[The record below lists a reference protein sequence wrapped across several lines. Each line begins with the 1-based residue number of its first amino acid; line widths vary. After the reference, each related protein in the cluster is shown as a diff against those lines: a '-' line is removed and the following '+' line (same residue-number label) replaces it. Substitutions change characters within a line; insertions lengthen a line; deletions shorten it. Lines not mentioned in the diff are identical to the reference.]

1 MWENKSKMFE
11 EKTNNTFET
20 AEDYNLDSMAQDY
33 MEEARKFHEQYLIKG
48 SRADLDSAVDG
59 YIDAIKFNPN
69 IAEAYYRL
77 ATLLWDK
84 GEINLNS
91 AIEQCMSAVNISPD
105 NPNARIYAGFFLE
118 MAKKYDEAE
127 KEFKEAIKLNPL
139 KSARSRLSLAS
150 LYLDKMHDGK
160 LNARDFSQSLYYMLS
175 GSLSIPLDAPSMKM
189 LYKNLSKNLSVMF
202 YDLIG
207 NIFEKTKN
215 YTIAVKAYDI
225 AASSTGKNEIYY
237 KKIGDIKVKNEDI
250 NTARSS
256 YIKALEASPY
266 NKELLLK
273 VATLTQVYFEEDVNT
288 ALDCY
293 SKLLE
298 IEENN
303 AGIYYELG
311 HLYLKKEDF
320 INSINAFKLAL
331 DKDIDNP
338 FYHNAL
344 AYALIRAEQ
353 YEEACEHYKFAIDK
367 NPDPEWTAIV
377 CQALASLYHK
387 VFDDVDSAMSFLKMA
402 IMLDSNNDEVF
413 VELGDIYLECED
425 LDSSIKSYC
434 EAIKLNPKNPVAY
447 NKCAM
452 VLWQKDYIEEAI
464 IAYNKAI
471 GIDSEYYVAYNNLG
485 VIYLDGIRNLKE
497 AKRLFETAISLNE
510 NYVMPHFNLGRVY
523 ELNDK
528 NIEAAKMYQKALEL
542 NRINQELDDNEI
554 EERLFKL
561 FEV

>member
-1 MWENKSKMFE
+1 MFE
-11 EKTNNTFET
+11 ETTKNTFET
-20 AEDYNLDSMAQDY
+20 TEEFDMNSMAQDY
-33 MEEARKFHEQYLIKG
+33 MEDARRHHEQYLIKG
-48 SRADLDSAVDG
+48 SRADLDSAVDS

-84 GEINLNS
+84 GEINLSS
-91 AIEQCMSAVNISPD
+91 AIEQCMSAVNISPN

-127 KEFKEAIKLNPL
+127 KEYKAAIKMNPL
-139 KSARSRLSLAS
+139 KAARSRLSLAS
-150 LYLDKMHDGK
+150 LYLEKMHDTK
-160 LNARDFSQSLYYMLS
+160 LNAWDFSQSLYYMLS
-175 GSLSIPLDAPSMKM
+175 GSLSIPLDKPSMKM

-202 YDLIG
+202 YDFVG
-207 NIFEKTKN
+207 NILEKTRN
-215 YTIAVKAYDI
+215 YSVAVKAYDI
-225 AASSTGKNEIYY
+225 AASSTGRNEIYY
-237 KKIGDIKVKNEDI
+237 KKIGDINVKSEQI
-250 NTARSS
+250 NTARTS
-256 YIKALEASPY
+256 YIKALETSPY

-273 VATLTQVYFEEDVNT
+273 VATITQVYFEEDIAT
-288 ALDCY
+288 AIDCY

-298 IEENN
+298 VEEDN
-303 AGIYYELG
+303 ANIYYELG
-311 HLYLKKEDF
+311 HLYLKREDF

-331 DKDIDNP
+331 DKDEENP

-344 AYALIRAEQ
+344 AYALVRAEQ
-353 YEEACEHYKFAIDK
+353 YEDACEHYKFAIAK

-387 VFDDVDSAMSFLKMA
+387 VFGDVDSAMTCLKNA
-402 IMLDSNNDEVF
+402 IMLDEDNDEIF
-413 VELGDIYLECED
+413 LELGDIYLECED
-425 LDSSIKSYC
+425 LDSCIKAYC
-434 EAIKLNPKNPVAY
+434 EAIKLNPQNPIAY

-452 VLWQKDYIEEAI
+452 VLWQKDYLEEAI

-471 GIDSEYYVAYNNLG
+471 GIDPEYYAAYNNLG

-497 AKRLFETAISLNE
+497 AKKLFEKAIELHE
-510 NYVMPHFNLGRVY
+510 EYVMPHFNLARVY
-523 ELNDK
+523 EELGQ

-542 NRINQELDDNEI
+542 NQVYEELDSDEI
-554 EERLFKL
+554 EQKLFGL